1 MSWGWSVGA
10 AAGAGG
16 WVPPGRG
23 GRGENRGRGDG
34 GGDAHGGR
42 AGRAA
47 AARLRRGAPGGSGAS
62 GASGCRGGSGARAR
76 AHRAPGARTSA
87 RGALERG
94 DLAALSRCLRDVASR
109 AAPVAGVSGLALASS
124 AYLTPPPRRPYHGSL
139 TSGDP
144 NRACTDALLWAT
156 GAGYA
161 LQLLTG
167 HAFTNLGAKVNAQI
181 AAGQLWR
188 LVTPMFLH
196 GSVVHLAVNCM
207 SLHNLGPVV
216 ERQFGRD
223 QFWAI
228 YVGSAVGGNFLSYK
242 FCPNNAVGAS
252 SAIFGLV
259 GAMGVYLHRHRDLF
273 GEYGERQLHNL
284 LGSVGLN
291 AAFGMMSKRIDNY
304 AHLGGLLAGAA
315 VAFLVGPNLIVV
327 DPDDRVKGMARI
339 GRRAVVNRPLL
350 QTYSGEFAKE
360 FWSDEGK

>member
-1 MSWGWSVGA
+1 M
-10 AAGAGG
+10 
-16 WVPPGRG
+16 
-23 GRGENRGRGDG
+23 
-34 GGDAHGGR
+34 
-42 AGRAA
+42 
-47 AARLRRGAPGGSGAS
+47 
-62 GASGCRGGSGARAR
+62 
-76 AHRAPGARTSA
+76 
-87 RGALERG
+87 
-94 DLAALSRCLRDVASR
+94 
-109 AAPVAGVSGLALASS
+109 AGVSGLALASS

-315 VAFLVGPNLIVV
+315 VAFLVGPNLILV

-350 QTYSGEFAKE
+350 QAYSGSLRRSSGATRVSSPRARAVRRPCRRAHSHYRTSRESVSARARSAVVE
-360 FWSDEGK
+360 WSVAVVATRRGDKVLPRWTGKRI